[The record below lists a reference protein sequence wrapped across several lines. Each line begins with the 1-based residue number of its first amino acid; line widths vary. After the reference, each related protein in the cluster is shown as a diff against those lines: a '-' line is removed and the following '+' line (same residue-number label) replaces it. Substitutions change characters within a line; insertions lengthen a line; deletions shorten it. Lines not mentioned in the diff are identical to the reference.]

1 MFLRNVAGRSAFP
14 KYAPPLPHGHTPE
27 QSRGAREALDPA
39 LGLLLRFA
47 LTAMPPDLHIEVLH
61 KAITVTMP
69 GTSYT
74 VTYYKPKDSR
84 LLLAKHQSST
94 DDQRANV
101 TLSEFLGSAW
111 WAASERARELG
122 WIV

>member
-1 MFLRNVAGRSAFP
+1 MQPLARFLRARPPYPTATPPKVAGR
-14 KYAPPLPHGHTPE
+14 
-27 QSRGAREALDPA
+27 AREALDPA

-47 LTAMPPDLHIEVLH
+47 LTAMAPDLHIEVLH
-61 KAITVTMP
+61 KEITVTMP

-74 VTYYKPKDSR
+74 VTYYKPKGSR

-94 DDQRANV
+94 DDQRAKV
-101 TLSEFLGSAW
+101 TLSEFLGRAW